1 MMFGIVLRGMNAL
14 YFKKPLDF
22 VFDFIPQII
31 FMSVLFFYLVIMI
44 FIKWGTDWSQ
54 VSTGPPSLITLLM
67 NIFLSFGSVD
77 GKPLFEGQQDLN
89 FSIFIIA
96 LICIPVLLIPKP
108 VLVYMNQQK
117 ENNSN
122 HHRPIEVD
130 EDNNNRNVSVEREIE
145 KSEDHHNE
153 SFQEL
158 FIHQVIETIEFVLGA
173 ISNTASYLRLW
184 ALSLAHAQLAKVFFD
199 KFLLGAIHEGSIIM
213 IVIGYFFFANA
224 TFGVLMC
231 MDLMECCLHTL
242 RLHWVEF
249 QNKFYKG
256 DGYKFTP
263 FSFKYVVQ
271 IDE

>member
-1 MMFGIVLRGMNAL
+1 MKTSVIFGVIQMMFGIILKGMNAI
-14 YFKKPLDF
+14 YFNQPLDF
-22 VFDFIPQII
+22 IFDFIPQII
-31 FMSVLFFYLVIMI
+31 FMSILFFYLTIMI
-44 FIKWGTDWSQ
+44 FIKWATDWSQ
-54 VSTGPPSLITLLM
+54 VATGAPSLISLLM
-67 NIFLSFGSVD
+67 NIFLAFGSVD
-77 GKPLFEGQQDLN
+77 GHPLFPGQEDLN
-89 FSIFIIA
+89 FTIFIVA
-96 LICIPVLLIPKP
+96 LLCIPILLLPKP
-108 VLVYMNQQK
+108 IITFMNQK
-117 ENNSN
+117 KAIAPAANFEEGVENEIA
-122 HHRPIEVD
+122 HD
-130 EDNNNRNVSVEREIE
+130 ESHE
-145 KSEDHHNE
+145 E

-184 ALSLAHAQLAKVFFD
+184 ALSLAHAQLAKVFFE
-199 KFLLGAIHEGSIIM
+199 KFLLTAIHEGSIIM

-263 FSFKYVVQ
+263 FSFRYAV
-271 IDE
+271 ELSE